1 MKNKEKRIAEYL
13 DGVML
18 PDEKVEFEEEMRN
31 DDLLKMEVSDIKQRF
46 DKLDDIREGDPI
58 PGYFSNL
65 IPSFREKLQNNN
77 RKTVFGK
84 RFIDPAI
91 DFILSFRGAAFGTV
105 VTIFLVYV
113 LFFRTMKEEIPFNT
127 LNEIEI
133 AYDSDP
139 SSGYENIQEEDV
151 LLSVY
156 NEFIEGLGI
165 QTEDINTIYTPDDFF
180 AYDIEG
186 ISDEDL
192 DRVIEELNKQTEF

>member
-46 DKLDDIREGDPI
+46 DKLDDIGEGDPI

-105 VTIFLVYV
+105 VTIFIVYV
-113 LFFRTMKEEIPFNT
+113 LFFRTGNEEIPFNT

>member
-46 DKLDDIREGDPI
+46 DKLDDIGEGDPI

-151 LLSVY
+151 LLNVY

>member
-46 DKLDDIREGDPI
+46 DKLDDIGEGDPI

-105 VTIFLVYV
+105 VTIFIVYV
-113 LFFRTMKEEIPFNT
+113 LFFRTGNEEIPFNT

-151 LLSVY
+151 LLNVY

>member
-46 DKLDDIREGDPI
+46 DKLDDIGEGDPI